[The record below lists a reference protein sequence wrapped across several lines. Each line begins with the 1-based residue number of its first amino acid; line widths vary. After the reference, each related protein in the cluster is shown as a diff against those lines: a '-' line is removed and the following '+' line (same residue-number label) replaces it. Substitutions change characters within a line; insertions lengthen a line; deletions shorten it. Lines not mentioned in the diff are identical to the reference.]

1 MPTAGRKDA
10 ETMEER
16 QLIAAW
22 QQSSAD
28 LLRRTEEHLALRQR
42 VQNVMAGAAEL
53 AVDGVV
59 VATSQASAR
68 WSAAEAEKV
77 LAQLYPTGI
86 PASFYD
92 QPKPAKPAL
101 SATKARALLTPELYA
116 LCQREG
122 DADLK
127 MVYGD

>member
-28 LLRRTEEHLALRQR
+28 LVRRTEEHEALRQR
-42 VQNVMAGAAEL
+42 IRNVMNGAAEL
-53 AVDGVV
+53 AVDGQV

-68 WSAAEAEKV
+68 WNAAEAEKV
-77 LAQLYPTGI
+77 LAQLYPAGI
-86 PASFYD
+86 PAEFYD
-92 QPKPAKPAL
+92 QPKPAAPAL
-101 SATKARALLTPELYA
+101 SATKVRAALPAALYA

-122 DADLK
+122 DPDLK
-127 MVYGD
+127 MVVGF